1 MKKQKILEYF
11 EGTPD
16 VIYDT
21 DTKTTWHWN
30 DDQAMCFG
38 FFPVSIDND
47 YKFLVGK
54 LHHNIGTEAAKMIMG
69 KAIGAIR
76 DRYESYIEWIEDQCY
91 EKSYGLGRYWKFDTP
106 NYPDVLCFWYP
117 PSSDLV
123 ALVAKKLKINVE
135 ACIFVTE
142 DSQSQGAE
150 NITVLEY
157 IQQGNNGDDGSK
169 EINAPFKIGT
179 KVAEL
184 IRSYNAPDETWQS
197 QKEKEGWKTLA
208 QRNATIY
215 QESKEGKE
223 IINEYFGGNPDT
235 LSVYDYTKNNSG
247 LFGKINGLY
256 NKLRNNKI
264 YSPRH
269 IKQEYYWNE
278 GNTITFG
285 YFQDLIDGEK
295 VFKKLENGSD
305 IRKIDANGHQDIV
318 RACADSYIRNAKSRI
333 GRSGYSD
340 IYNAIMST
348 SACKGRLFLKQK
360 VLTTWGMVSSA
371 RLKEIVNLLGIE
383 NPQEYYYVINKIE
396 EYNLLEYINSNNT
409 STSGDG
415 DEERFRTKIEDLND
429 KNLQNVI
436 SLVREYNSPSSKLVD
451 KSKRLGNMTIA
462 QYNSLI
468 YQESKEDK
476 KENINN
482 MKNNKY
488 QEEFSNYTKIMNEA
502 LQKGDFKAYE
512 YVKDMLE
519 EAIEDS
525 KHEKELMEEMNTT
538 NFGMLNHIFENELPT
553 LIKTNKKAV
562 RDVIKTIKEDKNLR
576 SQFNFYN
583 VIKEQYNSN
592 HAKVITPDVALGKLV
607 NIVCEEIDQKTI
619 KKSNKKLRDVMIE
632 NNIIPSDFIDDES
645 KKLYESGNII
655 LTTKRTSNNMLPLA
669 ESYNNVCQWMDKH
682 KDDKKKNDKDVD
694 TLIEEFENKLKTNLN
709 ESEMSFVQEITDFRS
724 PIAEKRKEKLFNKFK
739 NECISKINDML
750 KEDSDNVEL
759 KGLSDQINEM
769 TFDKNNI
776 VKDIAKLL
784 EIRDIL
790 MDD

>member
-21 DTKTTWHWN
+21 DTKTSWHWH
-30 DDQAMCFG
+30 DDQAICFG
-38 FFPVSIDND
+38 FFPISIDND
-47 YKFLVGK
+47 YKFLVGN
-54 LHHNIGTEAAKMIMG
+54 LHRQIAEKAAKMLVG
-69 KAIGAIR
+69 KAIGVMSE
-76 DRYESYIEWIEDQCY
+76 RYERYMYWIEDKCY
-91 EKSYGLGRYWKFDTP
+91 DKSYGLGRCWKFNTP
-106 NYPDVLCFWYP
+106 KYPDILAFWYP
-117 PSSDLV
+117 PSSDIV
-123 ALVAKKLKINVE
+123 AEVVKKLKLDPST
-135 ACIFVTE
+135 CIFVTE
-142 DSQSQGAE
+142 DSQSQGAK
-150 NITVLEY
+150 NITVLDY
-157 IQQGNNGDDGSK
+157 MRQGNDGEDGSK
-169 EINAPFKIGT
+169 EINTPFKLDP
-179 KVAEL
+179 KVVEL
-184 IRSYNAPDETWQS
+184 IRSYNKPSESWQS

-215 QESKEGKE
+215 QEGKE
-223 IINEYFGGNPDT
+223 
-235 LSVYDYTKNNSG
+235 
-247 LFGKINGLY
+247 
-256 NKLRNNKI
+256 
-264 YSPRH
+264 H
-269 IKQEYYWNE
+269 
-278 GNTITFG
+278 
-285 YFQDLIDGEK
+285 
-295 VFKKLENGSD
+295 
-305 IRKIDANGHQDIV
+305 
-318 RACADSYIRNAKSRI
+318 
-333 GRSGYSD
+333 
-340 IYNAIMST
+340 
-348 SACKGRLFLKQK
+348 
-360 VLTTWGMVSSA
+360 
-371 RLKEIVNLLGIE
+371 
-383 NPQEYYYVINKIE
+383 
-396 EYNLLEYINSNNT
+396 
-409 STSGDG
+409 
-415 DEERFRTKIEDLND
+415 
-429 KNLQNVI
+429 
-436 SLVREYNSPSSKLVD
+436 
-451 KSKRLGNMTIA
+451 
-462 QYNSLI
+462 
-468 YQESKEDK
+468 K

-538 NFGMLNHIFENELPT
+538 NFGVLNHIFENELPT

-562 RDVIKTIKEDKNLR
+562 RDVIKTIKEDKNLQ

-583 VIKEQYNSN
+583 VIKEQYNSS
-592 HAKVITPDVALGKLV
+592 HAEMITPEIALEKLAK
-607 NIVCEEIDQKTI
+607 IVCEEIDLKSI
-619 KKSNKKLRDVMIE
+619 KKSNKKLRDVMAE
-632 NNIIPSDFIDDES
+632 NNIIPSDFVDEES

-682 KDDKKKNDKDVD
+682 KDDKKKNDKDID

-790 MDD
+790 IDD